1 MRKHLGS
8 PPEVTPQQPAAV
20 ITQVREYE
28 LITPLFG
35 GGVVPAEADP
45 ITIIRGSEIR
55 GHLRFWWRA
64 CRGGQYGGN
73 LTAIKQAE
81 DALWG
86 AASTKQ
92 GGGPSQ
98 VQIEASMI
106 SRVAHQAP
114 FAFNKEGKVRPQE
127 DVAPAYA
134 AFPLQPSDKDT
145 RARVPFK
152 TVCSN
157 VSFKLIISFPS
168 ARREEVE
175 ATLRMWE
182 TFGGIGARTRRG
194 FGALR
199 LVSVDGVRNTDLPP
213 STTEGAVAWIRHQ
226 LEQFVVVGTYPQGM
240 PYLTST
246 SLFKITSSSQN
257 AMDAWGN
264 LIRKLASFRQARN
277 GPRGRSY
284 WPEPEAIRQITGR
297 RYSKHQPLNHPR
309 KFPRAAFGLP
319 IIFHFKDAYK
329 GEPEDQTLQGAQEE
343 KERLASPLILRP
355 LVCKDNRAVGLA
367 LLLEGSRIPPPGGI
381 ILDSDP
387 TTIVNTQLTPA
398 EARAI
403 PVLQG
408 QTDVLLAFMNY
419 LVRIQ

>member
-8 PPEVTPQQPAAV
+8 PPEVTPKQREEV
-20 ITQVREYE
+20 ITQVREYQ
-28 LITPLFG
+28 LITPLYG
-35 GGVVPAEADP
+35 GGVAPGEADP
-45 ITIIRGSEIR
+45 LTVIRGSEIR

-73 LTAIKQAE
+73 PTAIKQAE
-81 DALWG
+81 DTLWG

-92 GGGPSQ
+92 GGSPSQ
-98 VQIEASMI
+98 VHIQIEADT
-106 SRVAHQAP
+106 VPEDAKEAP
-114 FAFNKEGKVRPQE
+114 FFINKDGKLRPDE

-134 AFPLQPSDKDT
+134 AFPLQPSDKEF

-157 VSFKLIISFPS
+157 VSFKLTISFPS
-168 ARREEVE
+168 AQQKDVE
-175 ATLRMWE
+175 STIRVWE

-194 FGALR
+194 FGALC
-199 LVSVDGVRNTDLPP
+199 LVSVDGVPNTDLPP
-213 STTEGAVAWIRHQ
+213 SSREGAIAWMRHL
-226 LEQFVVVGTYPQGM
+226 LEQSVVVGANPVGVPHLEPTMQ
-240 PYLTST
+240 
-246 SLFKITSSSQN
+246 FKITASSQ
-257 AMDAWGN
+257 DAKAAWKR
-264 LIRKLASFRQARN
+264 LIQRLVSFRQARN

-284 WPEPEAIRQITGR
+284 WPEPEAIRQITTR
-297 RYSKHQPLNHPR
+297 RYSDHPR

-319 IIFHFKDAYK
+319 IIFHFKDADR
-329 GEPEDQTLQGAQEE
+329 GEPADQTLQGAQEGT
-343 KERLASPLILRP
+343 ERLASPLILRP

-387 TTIVNTQLTPA
+387 TTIVDTQLTPA
-398 EARAI
+398 EATAI
-403 PVLQG
+403 PVLLG

-419 LVRIQ
+419 L